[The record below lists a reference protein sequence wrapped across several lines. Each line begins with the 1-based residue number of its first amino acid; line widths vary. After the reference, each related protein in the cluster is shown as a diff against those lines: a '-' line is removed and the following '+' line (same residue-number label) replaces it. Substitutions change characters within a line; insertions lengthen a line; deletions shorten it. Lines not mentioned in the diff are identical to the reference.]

1 METIQSSADLV
12 QAFRAAPPRPIPDE
26 LHRLAFRQKPRWR
39 AGMLIVCMACAMA
52 FGVFFPWQIGD
63 DIRLD
68 LGATVVPGNAAGSRL
83 YRLIAHLDNPLM
95 PKDGDKLSAAQIEM
109 LRHWIELGA
118 PADAAAAK
126 AQADLNWQVSG
137 ELSRKGEEG
146 ARLVVVAEDA
156 ANAPLYG
163 VEIKALLRHPAQETA
178 DVEAFLRADGG
189 GRYIAELDRIPSGNW
204 TLVLEIE
211 QDGKRVFKSE
221 NRIFLKD

>member
-1 METIQSSADLV
+1 MTMVQSNMKDPKAITGKTVLV
-12 QAFRAAPPRPIPDE
+12 WLLCF
-26 LHRLAFRQKPRWR
+26 
-39 AGMLIVCMACAMA
+39 
-52 FGVFFPWQIGD
+52 FGVVFSANAVFIYLALGSFPG
-63 DIRLD
+63 
-68 LGATVVPGNAAGSRL
+68 VVVESSYEAGQSYNRE
-83 YRLIAHLDNPLM
+83 I
-95 PKDGDKLSAAQIEM
+95 
-109 LRHWIELGA
+109 
-118 PADAAAAK
+118 AAAK

-211 QDGKRVFKSE
+211 QDGARKFKSE